1 MTIFW
6 GKHDPGVKPASHPLP
21 DHCLDVAVTFACL
34 SELPRLRAALSSDQ
48 AAELQGVHI
57 QRLASIAY
65 LHDIGKCNWG
75 FQAKRD
81 VHAKHTTGHV
91 IEGAALLLVGGIRPN
106 SLTQM
111 LLEMVDWFDGGE
123 DELCAMLLAAISH
136 HGRPVSVQD
145 VESRGDDSIVKWWE
159 PHGRI
164 DPLAGLVELADG
176 VRRAFPS
183 AFAAGGARMSATPE
197 LQHRFAGLVMLADWI
212 ASDTQFFP
220 YRRSAGEDRMA
231 LARGSADRALS
242 AIGLRPPARRKAQ
255 GFSASFGLDSP
266 TPLQSLLADTQ
277 PLGDD
282 ARLILA
288 ESETG
293 SGKTEAALAWY
304 LRLYA
309 AGAVD
314 GLYFALPTRVAAREL
329 YGRVQRAVERA
340 FPVDADRPA
349 PVLLAVPGYVRVD
362 GREPQLPDPEGRLWE
377 DDYRVRQHERGWS
390 AERPKRFLA
399 APVAVGTID
408 QALLSVLQVKHS
420 LLRSV
425 CLDRHLL
432 VVDEVHASDTYM
444 RAVLAELLNG
454 HCRRGGHALLLSAT
468 LGEAARSAFFGR
480 QALPLDE
487 ATALPYPALTDC
499 GGIRAVPSSGTRKM
513 VQVRW
518 HEDLS
523 DATLLDALHAAL
535 AANARVLVVC
545 NTVARA
551 NGLLRAVESDGRFD
565 PGWLFAVNG
574 VACPHHGRFARA
586 DREVLDAAVSARLGK
601 HSSDGPLLL
610 IGTQTLE
617 QSLDIDADWLVSD
630 PCPMD
635 VLLQRIGRLHR
646 HLRRRPSGFETAQ
659 VLLRVPPGG
668 DLAPGL
674 SANGAVF
681 RGPAGIGRVYTDP
694 RIVQRSLDV
703 LRQRPT
709 LVLPDDNRSLVE
721 QCTHEDALNELPD
734 PRWRRLAKEIYGR
747 AMQHGQLAQSMV
759 LPLEP
764 FGELHYPG
772 SDERVATRLGED
784 GWTVGLAHP
793 VSHCFG
799 TMINSLTV
807 PHWLLPGSR
816 PWPEEVRPEAIDGG
830 FGFALGPRRFRYTRF
845 GLERGD
851 DA

>member
-6 GKHDPGVKPASHPLP
+6 GKHDPAVKPASHPLP

-111 LLEMVDWFDGGE
+111 LVEMVEWFEGG
-123 DELCAMLLAAISH
+123 DQELGAMLLAAISH
-136 HGRPVSVQD
+136 HGRPVSILN
-145 VESRGDDSIVKWWE
+145 VESRNSDSIAKWWKRYAE
-159 PHGRI
+159 I
-164 DPLAGLVELADG
+164 DPADGVNELIDG
-176 VRRAFPS
+176 VRRSFPLAFV
-183 AFAAGGARMSATPE
+183 AGERRMVATPE

-220 YRRSAGEDRMA
+220 YRRSAAEDRLA
-231 LARGSADRALS
+231 LARCSADRALS
-242 AIGLRPPARRKAQ
+242 AIGLRPPVRRHPK
-255 GFSASFGLDSP
+255 GFGTTFRLDSP
-266 TPLQSLLADTQ
+266 TPLQALLADTY
-277 PLGDD
+277 PVDDD
-282 ARLILA
+282 ARLVLA

-293 SGKTEAALAWY
+293 SGKTEAALAWFF
-304 LRLYA
+304 RLYA

-314 GLYFALPTRVAAREL
+314 GMYFALPARVAAREL
-329 YGRVQRAVERA
+329 YGRVLRAVERA
-340 FPVDADRPA
+340 FPDDADRPA
-349 PVLLAVPGYVRVD
+349 PVLLAVPGYVRID

-377 DDYRVRQHERGWS
+377 DDSQARLRERVWS
-390 AERPKRFLA
+390 GERPKRFLA

-444 RAVLAELLNG
+444 RAVLVALLNG

-487 ATALPYPALTDC
+487 AAALPYPALTDR
-499 GGIRAVPSSGTRKM
+499 GGVRAVPSSGARKT

-523 DATLLDALHAAL
+523 DTTLLDALHAAL
-535 AANARVLVVC
+535 AAGARVLVVC

-565 PGWLFAVNG
+565 PAWLFAVNG

-630 PCPMD
+630 PCPID

-646 HLRRRPSGFETAQ
+646 HPRRRPAGFEAAQ

-668 DLAPGL
+668 DLTPGL
-674 SANGAVF
+674 NASGTAF
-681 RGPAGIGRVYTDP
+681 HGPAGVGRVYSDP

-721 QCTHEDALNELPD
+721 QCTHEDALDELPD
-734 PRWRRLAKEIYGR
+734 ARWRRLAQEIYGR
-747 AMQHGQLAQSMV
+747 AMQHGQLARSMA

-772 SDERVATRLGED
+772 SDERVTTRLGED

-799 TMINSLTV
+799 TMVDSLTV
-807 PHWLLPGSR
+807 PHWQLPASG
-816 PWPEEVRPEAIDGG
+816 PWPEEVQSQLLDGG
-830 FGFALGPRRFRYTRF
+830 FGFALGPRRYRYTRF
-845 GLERGD
+845 GLEKDD